1 MKIIRALSL
10 AFAMLVPVA
19 AVASPAVREG
29 CPMGCC
35 ADHCPRTGPCPMM
48 AGAH

>member
-1 MKIIRALSL
+1 MKLFRAVSL

-19 AVASPAVREG
+19 AFASPTVRQA

-35 ADHCPRTGPCPMM
+35 DHCPRTGPCPMM

>member
-10 AFAMLVPVA
+10 AFAMLVPVTAMASTSVRA
-19 AVASPAVREG
+19 A

-35 ADHCPRTGPCPMM
+35 ADHCPMSGPCPFC
-48 AGAH
+48 

>member
-10 AFAMLVPVA
+10 AFAMLVPVTA
-19 AVASPAVREG
+19 LASPSVREA

-35 ADHCPRTGPCPMM
+35 TDHCPMSGHCPNC
-48 AGAH
+48 